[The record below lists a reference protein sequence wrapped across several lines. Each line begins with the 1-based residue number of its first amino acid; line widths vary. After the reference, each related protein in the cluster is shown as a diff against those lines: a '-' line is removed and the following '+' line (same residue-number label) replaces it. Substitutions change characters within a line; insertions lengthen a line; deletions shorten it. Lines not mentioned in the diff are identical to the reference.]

1 MDADLVIP
9 ILFSGLIT
17 GGLARLAVPGPDP
30 MPLWLTI
37 AIGLAGSI
45 AGAVAA
51 RALFNDST
59 FVVSVGGLA
68 VAIALVVAYRRFVQH
83 RPVWGPGA
91 LRFPH
96 RGLGIEKYR
105 SRLQRLGIDPD
116 RGPLL
121 GKPPGVPAAPAAPDP
136 DDHLLAMLSELHR
149 EGVLDD
155 EEFAAKRA
163 LVEERGSDPA
173 GSTSACSST
182 ASGST
187 PRGKTRSA
195 VRPQLSARQM

>member
-1 MDADLVIP
+1 MDTDLVIP

-37 AIGLAGSI
+37 AIGLVGSI

-91 LRFPH
+91 LRFPQH
-96 RGLGIEKYR
+96 G
-105 SRLQRLGIDPD
+105 LGIDPD

-121 GKPPGVPAAPAAPDP
+121 GKRPVAPAGAPTAPDP
-136 DDHLLAMLSELHR
+136 TDRLLAMLSELHR

-173 GSTSACSST
+173 G
-182 ASGST
+182 
-187 PRGKTRSA
+187 
-195 VRPQLSARQM
+195 